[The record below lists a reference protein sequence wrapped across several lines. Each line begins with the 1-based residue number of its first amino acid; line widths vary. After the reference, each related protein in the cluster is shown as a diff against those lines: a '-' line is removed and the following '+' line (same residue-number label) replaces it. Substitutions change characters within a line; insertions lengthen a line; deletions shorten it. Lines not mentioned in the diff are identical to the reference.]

1 MQQRCFGKLSMTFR
15 LTIDSSFQAA
25 KVPLFSRTG
34 PFPTLPVRAL
44 SAVNPF
50 IFRYKWHFLAGVLF
64 VALSTLLAI
73 FPAQLVRYA
82 FDLVN
87 EGIDLYH
94 LYAGTQAQRGVYQL
108 FGRNVLFYG
117 VLIIVLALLRGIFLF
132 FMRQTLI
139 VMSRHIENDQK
150 NQIYQHYQ
158 SLPLSFYR
166 RHSTGDL
173 MSRISEDVS
182 RVRMY
187 LGPAI
192 MYFLQLVLLF
202 VLIVPLMLLVNVKLT
217 LYTLAPLP
225 LLSVS
230 IFYVNNLIERKSD
243 QIQRSLAAMT
253 TFTQEAFSG
262 IRVLKSFARQAD
274 SHAQFTK
281 ASNEYKEKSLSL
293 NFVNSLFFPLILFLV
308 GLSTLITVW
317 VGGQEVIRG
326 TITTGTIA
334 EFLIYVNLLTWP
346 VTALGWTSSLVQRA
360 EASQARINE
369 FLDQKTDIVSRQNV
383 QRELVG
389 DIVFENVSF
398 TYPDT
403 GIQALKEVSF
413 RVRPGQTLAVIGN
426 TGSGKSTV
434 AALLCRLY
442 DVSAGSI
449 SVDGTDVRDYS
460 LTALR
465 GQIGYVPQDVF
476 LFSDTIRNN
485 INFGLDQPTE
495 ARMLQAAKD
504 ADVYENILAFPE
516 GFDTKVGER
525 GITLSGGQKQRVS
538 MARALVKEP
547 KILILDDSL
556 SAVDTKTEN
565 AILGSLQRIMAQRT
579 SLIISH
585 RVSSVKL
592 ADEILVLD
600 DGTIVQ
606 HGTHDA
612 LMADAE
618 GLYRALYDR
627 QLQTEEA

>member
-1 MQQRCFGKLSMTFR
+1 MP
-15 LTIDSSFQAA
+15 A
-25 KVPLFSRTG
+25 
-34 PFPTLPVRAL
+34 RAL
-44 SAVNPF
+44 AAVNSH
-50 IFRYKWHFLAGVLF
+50 IFHYKWHFLGGVLF
-64 VALSTLLAI
+64 VVLSTLLAI
-73 FPAQLVRYA
+73 WPAQLVRYA

-94 LYAGTQAQRGVYQL
+94 LFAGTPAQAAVYKV

-117 VLIIVLALLRGIFLF
+117 MLIIVLALLRGIFLF

-139 VMSRHIENDQK
+139 VMSRLIENDQK
-150 NQIYQHYQ
+150 NQIYRHYQ
-158 SLPLSFYR
+158 SLPLAFYR

-202 VLIVPLMLLVNVKLT
+202 VLIVPLMLMVNVKLT
-217 LYTLAPLP
+217 LLTVLPLP
-225 LLSVS
+225 ILSVS
-230 IFYVNNLIERKSD
+230 IFYINNLIQKKSD
-243 QIQRSLAAMT
+243 EIQRALAAMT

-262 IRVLKSFARQAD
+262 IRVLKSFVRQQD
-274 SHAQFTK
+274 SLAQFTV
-281 ASNEYKEKSLSL
+281 ASNDYKDKSLSL
-293 NFVNSLFFPLILFLV
+293 NFVNSLFFPMILFLV
-308 GLSTLITVW
+308 GISTVVTVW
-317 VGGQEVIRG
+317 IGGQEVIQG
-326 TITTGTIA
+326 AITTGTIA
-334 EFLIYVNLLTWP
+334 EFIIYVNLLTWP

-369 FLDQKTDIVSRQNV
+369 FLDEKTDIVSRRDEV
-383 QRELVG
+383 REIGG
-389 DIVFENVSF
+389 DIVFDNVTF

-403 GIQALKEVSF
+403 GITALRDVSF
-413 RVRPGQTLAVIGN
+413 HLQKGHTLAIIGN

-442 DVSAGSI
+442 DVTSGDI
-449 SVDGTDVRDYS
+449 RIDGLDVRDYALTS
-460 LTALR
+460 LR
-465 GQIGYVPQDVF
+465 EQIGYVPQDVF
-476 LFSDTIRNN
+476 LFSDSIRNN
-485 INFGLDQPTE
+485 INFGLDQPDE
-495 ARMLQAAKD
+495 ARMAQAARD
-504 ADVYENILAFPE
+504 ADVYENIIRFPE

-565 AILGSLQRIMAQRT
+565 AILGALQRVMKGRT
-579 SLIISH
+579 SLLISH

-592 ADEILVLD
+592 ADRILVLD
-600 DGTIVQ
+600 DGRIVQ
-606 HGTHDA
+606 HGTH
-612 LMADAE
+612 AE
-618 GLYRALYDR
+618 LISEEGGLYRALYER